1 MMQLYFQIYVFFT
14 IFQSLTC
21 TNFVSFIFVSQLKH
35 MEKTL
40 FVNTVLIFSHLNRSC
55 AGHLFANHS
64 VPSAWI
70 IRSGSMLC
78 SSQSSN
84 PVYYVVEGQQAF
96 WPKRNSR
103 CRYSQQWFS
112 ALSKSKPQTSGPFQ
126 VHSLQYP
133 WHRWNVDCDGSARQ
147 R

>member
-1 MMQLYFQIYVFFT
+1 MTINILSSFIHMSAFCNTQQYIHTVFSEKNLLQQFFFSPMMQLYFQIYVFFT

-96 WPKRNSR
+96 
-103 CRYSQQWFS
+103 
-112 ALSKSKPQTSGPFQ
+112 
-126 VHSLQYP
+126 
-133 WHRWNVDCDGSARQ
+133 
-147 R
+147 